1 MPRKG
6 QRSQSQ
12 KLRWQKQKE
21 QVNFSQTGEQV
32 KVCVTSIPGPEVQS
46 SVQTATPSYAD
57 VVKRGVRSACVPNAK
72 VQQVIPIEPQV
83 TVQTQHDGEA
93 PGPSHVQVTNSE
105 TRPRV
110 SSICASRSQA
120 SPRYG
125 KYRNQQCMANSLVF
139 LSFLHEDEFI
149 TRADLNRVLD
159 KGHAVYSDAR
169 KRFVN
174 SVFLACDELPTVVT
188 SRRHEYQ
195 VDMSQLAHYGTFD
208 GTDHF
213 PSLEQGLQCL
223 ASDVRYALLLMGG
236 TVIAVCRL
244 TSGEYG
250 YFDPHPR
257 KSTGMPLLLG
267 VSGGTAVMLKFTRLN
282 DMIDRI
288 KCLYRMFSI
297 APTCTYELQP
307 VEFHSENTADQRD
320 ADQTSEYRQP
330 ATSDPA
336 PVLNQPVLEL
346 NSQTSTEQTQKT
358 GINTLTMEV
367 MSSRVDYSNETATA
381 EINQHPDYFE
391 NETSASS
398 VRDSQVKSDYAPQND
413 TNIASCS
420 TKTTQELSNKLL
432 KCDKHRRQKMRRRL
446 LSQQKLPQRKENQ
459 KKKERQMYTFDESFK
474 TKKKN
479 SSRKSNDPDHRQK
492 KGVYKNNLYKLNTLY
507 REKQREHMRMIY
519 REIAKIREKKREHVI
534 RMYKDNPIFREK
546 QKERMKKT
554 YRESYRQCPKFR
566 EKQKERIIR
575 AYRECA
581 VFKEKQK
588 DHIRRIYRTCD
599 EFREKHKAYM
609 RSYVSNLYK
618 ENEEF
623 KKKKRS
629 YMTKRYG
636 EKRQFQQQHKDNM
649 RERMRIKYWNSFS
662 FRQMHNIRCAMNI
675 KRKYRQMHR
684 PAESLQY
691 HPDNSLMN
699 EAISRFRSNIKSAPS
714 YVCTV
719 CLKASFP
726 NQVKIC
732 KRANYSKHQTV
743 AQQCL
748 TGKFVHVCD
757 EACNDQCSFPVERKK
772 EYICHTCHSSLK
784 SGCMPRLA
792 AVNGLELQDIPAEL
806 CDLNILERH
815 LIAKCIPFAKI
826 IPLPKGRQ
834 RLIRGNV
841 VCVPSEVQQ
850 TVDCLPRL
858 RSQSQVMRIKLKRR
872 LCYKGH
878 QLFQTVTWSKLIQAL
893 RKLKQIHPQYTD
905 IIIRDDA
912 LLCDPTLP
920 DDDSSD
926 EASMGSDDY
935 NEADLMEIDN
945 YEKDALLCETESES
959 EQDIDMVSC
968 DEQPEEQNPEEP
980 ESDLNNGGF
989 ALESCLQ
996 PVDISEEILCFTD
1009 NTYCVAP
1016 AERNNPVSFFRTPHL
1031 EAMAFPVQ
1039 FPTGQNT
1046 LDEKRRLKLTPS
1058 AYFKSRLFN
1067 IDARFAKDTNYLFFS
1082 QFVTEIHLANSSMT
1096 IQLRK
1101 GKTMTKD
1108 GRKITSG
1115 MLQSKTEV
1123 EKLVRNKDA
1132 IRFMQPLRGT
1142 PAYWQKTTKDLFS
1155 MLRQIGTPQFF
1166 VTFSAAEMR
1175 WPEVIQAI
1183 KRQQG
1188 EEVDFEALDWS
1199 EKCEILR
1206 SNPVTTMRM
1215 FDKRVEALFRD
1226 LLFSPAQPLGE
1237 IIDYFYRVEF
1247 QHRGSPHIH
1256 MLLWIR
1262 EKVEV
1267 DVDDDQTVCDFV
1279 DRYISAQLPDPEK
1292 QPELHKKVT
1301 ELQKHSKNHTKTCFK
1316 SVNSGCRFGFP
1327 KPPAKRTMIV
1337 RQDED
1342 SDTEA
1347 AKAKLRPLLNLL
1359 KEPEAAS
1366 LTIEQILSRCNLTMN
1381 EYEQCLQNINKKT
1394 ALILKRDPKD
1404 CWINNYNPH
1413 LLEAW
1418 NSNLDVSLI
1427 LNAYSCVEYLCKYIT
1442 KKESGLSEYLK
1453 TVIDNSANN
1462 TVNECDEMRAVMQAY
1477 SKKREISAQECV
1489 TRVCGLKMKKCS
1501 RSVVFVPTDDNPVK
1515 MSRPMSYLETTTH
1528 DSCNIWMTSLSD
1540 KYKCRPETPEYE
1552 EMSLADFAALC
1563 RLVSGPNEGKDV
1575 LPLLNQLGF
1584 VQRRKNDK
1592 PAIIR
1597 YYHCSQEKD
1606 PEQYY
1611 GRLLRL
1617 YLPHRSQQELKPQGF
1632 QTYQSFYNS
1641 GCVRLPCS
1649 DHSESVKRVVK
1660 RNKDKYEKN
1669 SEDIESALEEFEQN
1683 RDVVIDE
1690 WCNLAPESEVVRLQC
1705 DENLPERHS
1714 DDENEQENVPDYSR
1728 QSYAVTEIRAI
1739 REQPAVDPAV
1749 VRVMYQNLNQKQAC
1763 VFYAIRDWCIQ
1774 RVCGLNPD
1782 PFFFYINGG
1791 AGTGKSHLIKCIHS
1805 EASKILSRLPA
1816 NAEEADISNPTV
1828 LLTSFTGTAAF
1839 SINGSTLHS
1848 LLKLPRSLKPP
1859 IQGLGNQLDEVRSE
1873 LINAEIIV
1881 IDEISMVSKPL
1892 FAYVDA
1898 RLKQIKGTQRP
1909 FGGMSVLAVGDFYQ
1923 LPPVRQSKPL
1933 CVYDPEQIDL
1943 WQEHFQMITLTEIM
1957 RQKDDVA
1964 FAEMLNRIRVK
1975 EKTDELSQC
1984 DRDLLSQAV
1993 TVPEECPIEVLHI
2006 YATNKNVESHN
2017 TDTLKKLHSNIIII
2031 NADDFQKD
2039 KCTGRMERRDKPF
2052 TGGRND
2058 LPDTLNVAEGA
2069 RVMLTRNLDTLN
2081 GLVNGAFGILVKV
2094 VRSENDGHIIKL
2106 GLRMDNRQSAR
2117 NNRSANA
2124 ASDDLVYIERAE
2136 ESLKFKGAVRRQ
2148 FPVKLA
2154 FACTIHKTQGLT
2166 TQTAVVSMKN
2176 IFEPG
2181 MAYVALSRVTSLSG
2195 LYLQDLDE
2203 KKIYAN
2209 PEVTA
2214 ALQTMRQ
2221 ASVEEMMPLLQVR
2234 EIASRPDTLTL
2245 IHHNTEGLPSHISDI
2260 KSHHEMCLAD
2270 VLCLTESHLQGS
2282 FVADSLHLDGY
2293 TMFKRNRHVSYT
2305 NFPHMAS
2312 RSGGGVVVYLRNHF
2326 QVQVKQYLHNVT
2338 DLEFLVL
2345 KVQAPFP
2352 ALIAVVYRPP
2362 DYSLTPFMQNLV
2374 SLLDSLEIMDCH
2386 PIIVC
2391 GDFNE
2396 NQLQS
2401 GRKQILEQF
2410 QSRGYSQLI
2419 TSATTDKNTL
2429 LDLIFISQPQQNLHS
2444 GVLRTYYSYHNP
2456 VFCVLSSSQS

>member
-21 QVNFSQTGEQV
+21 QVNVSQSAEEV
-32 KVCVTSIPGPEVQS
+32 KVSVTTVPSPEVQS
-46 SVQTATPSYAD
+46 SAQTAAVSYAD
-57 VVKRGVRSACVPNAK
+57 VVKRGVHSACVPDAK
-72 VQQVIPIEPQV
+72 VQQVIQTEPQV

-93 PGPSHVQVTNSE
+93 PGPSHVVVTNSE
-105 TRPRV
+105 SRPRV

-120 SPRYG
+120 SPKYG

-195 VDMSQLAHYGTFD
+195 VDMSQIALYGTFD
-208 GTDHF
+208 GTDDL

-223 ASDVRYALLLMGG
+223 ASAVRYALLVMGG
-236 TVIAVCRL
+236 NVIAVCRL
-244 TSGEYG
+244 TSGEYA
-250 YFDPHPR
+250 YFDPHSR
-257 KSTGMPLLLG
+257 KSTGMPLSLS
-267 VSGGTAVMLKFTRLN
+267 VSGGTAVMLKFTRLK
-282 DMIDRI
+282 DMIDRL

-307 VEFHSENTADQRD
+307 IEFHSENAAHQRD
-320 ADQTSEYRQP
+320 ANQNTEYRQC
-330 ATSDPA
+330 ATSAPA
-336 PVLNQPVLEL
+336 PDLNEPVPEL

-358 GINTLTMEV
+358 VSDTLTREV
-367 MSSRVDYSNETATA
+367 TSSRVDYSNESAAA
-381 EINQHPDYFE
+381 ESNHRPSDFLQ

-398 VRDSQVKSDYAPQND
+398 VREPQVTSDSVPQKD
-413 TNIASCS
+413 PTAASCS
-420 TKTTQELSNKLL
+420 TKTTQELSHKLL
-432 KCDKHRRQKMRRRL
+432 KYSKQERKKMRRRSL
-446 LSQQKLPQRKENQ
+446 AQQKLPKRKENQ
-459 KKKERQMYTFDESFK
+459 KKKKRQMYTSNESFEA
-474 TKKKN
+474 KKRN
-479 SSRKSNDPDHRQK
+479 SSGKSNDPGHRQK
-492 KGVYKNNLYKLNTLY
+492 KSVYKSNLYKLNPTY
-507 REKQREHMRMIY
+507 REKQREHLRKIYKERDDFKEKQKEQMRRIY
-519 REIAKIREKKREHVI
+519 RESAKIRERKRERVI
-534 RMYKDNPIFREK
+534 RMYKDNPIFKEK
-546 QKERMKKT
+546 QKERITRT
-554 YRESYRQCPKFR
+554 YRESPVFR
-566 EKQKERIIR
+566 EKQKERITR
-575 AYRECA
+575 T
-581 VFKEKQK
+581 
-588 DHIRRIYRTCD
+588 YRTCAK
-599 EFREKHKAYM
+599 FREKHKAYM
-609 RSYVSNLYK
+609 RSYVSKLYK
-618 ENEEF
+618 ESVEF
-623 KKKKRS
+623 RQKKQC
-629 YMTKRYG
+629 YITKRYG
-636 EKRQFQQQHKDNM
+636 EERQFQQQHRDNM
-649 RERMRIKYWNSFS
+649 RERMRVKYWNSFS

-684 PAESLQY
+684 PAESLQC
-691 HPDNSLMN
+691 HPDNTLMN

-732 KRANYSKHQTV
+732 KRNNYSKHQTV

-748 TGKFVHVCD
+748 TGKFVHMCD
-757 EACNDQCSFPVERKK
+757 EACNDHCSFPVERKK

-784 SGCMPRLA
+784 SGRMPRLA
-792 AVNGLELQDIPAEL
+792 AVNGLDLQDIPAEL

-858 RSQSQVMRIKLKRR
+858 RNQSQIMRIKLKRR

-905 IIIRDDA
+905 IVIRDDA

-926 EASMGSDDY
+926 EASMASDDY
-935 NEADLMEIDN
+935 DEADLMEIDN
-945 YEKDALLCETESES
+945 YEKDALLCERESES
-959 EQDIDMVSC
+959 EQDINMLSC

-1142 PAYWQKTTKDLFS
+1142 PAYWQKTTRDLFS
-1155 MLRQIGTPQFF
+1155 MVRQIGTPQFF

-1292 QPELHKKVT
+1292 QPELHKKVA

-1327 KPPAKRTMIV
+1327 KPPATRTMIV

-1381 EYEQCLQNINKKT
+1381 EYEQCLQDINKKT

-1404 CWINNYNPH
+1404 CWINNYNPD

-1427 LNAYSCVEYLCKYIT
+1427 LNAYSCIEYLCKYIT

-1453 TVIDNSANN
+1453 TVIDNSDKN

-1515 MSRPMSYLETTTH
+1515 MSRPMSYLESTTH

-1617 YLPHRSQQELKPQGF
+1617 YLPHRSEQELKPQGF

-1641 GCVRLPCS
+1641 GFVRLPCS

-1690 WCNLAPESEVVRLQC
+1690 WCNLAPESEVVRLRC

-1728 QSYAVTEIRAI
+1728 QSDAVTEIRAI

-1859 IQGLGNQLDEVRSE
+1859 IQGLGNQLDEVRCE
-1873 LINAEIIV
+1873 LMNAEIIV

-1993 TVPEECPIEVLHI
+1993 TAPEECPIEVLHI

-2039 KCTGRMERRDKPF
+2039 KRTGRMARRDKPF

-2081 GLVNGAFGILVKV
+2081 GLVNGAFGILIKV

-2106 GLRMDNRQSAR
+2106 GLRMDNRQPMR
-2117 NNRSANA
+2117 HNRSANA

-2203 KKIYAN
+2203 NKIYAN

-2234 EIASRPDTLTL
+2234 ETASRPDTLTL

-2429 LDLIFISQPQQNLHS
+2429 LDLILFLSHS
-2444 GVLRTYYSYHNP
+2444 KVSIQ
-2456 VFCVLSSSQS
+2456 VS

>member
-1 MPRKG
+1 
-6 QRSQSQ
+6 
-12 KLRWQKQKE
+12 
-21 QVNFSQTGEQV
+21 
-32 KVCVTSIPGPEVQS
+32 
-46 SVQTATPSYAD
+46 
-57 VVKRGVRSACVPNAK
+57 
-72 VQQVIPIEPQV
+72 
-83 TVQTQHDGEA
+83 
-93 PGPSHVQVTNSE
+93 
-105 TRPRV
+105 
-110 SSICASRSQA
+110 
-120 SPRYG
+120 
-125 KYRNQQCMANSLVF
+125 
-139 LSFLHEDEFI
+139 
-149 TRADLNRVLD
+149 
-159 KGHAVYSDAR
+159 
-169 KRFVN
+169 
-174 SVFLACDELPTVVT
+174 
-188 SRRHEYQ
+188 
-195 VDMSQLAHYGTFD
+195 
-208 GTDHF
+208 
-213 PSLEQGLQCL
+213 
-223 ASDVRYALLLMGG
+223 
-236 TVIAVCRL
+236 
-244 TSGEYG
+244 
-250 YFDPHPR
+250 
-257 KSTGMPLLLG
+257 MPLSLS

-288 KCLYRMFSI
+288 KRLYRMFSI
-297 APTCTYELQP
+297 APSCTYELQP
-307 VEFHSENTADQRD
+307 IEFHSENAADQRD
-320 ADQTSEYRQP
+320 ADENRQT
-330 ATSDPA
+330 ATTVPA
-336 PVLNQPVLEL
+336 PALNEPEFE
-346 NSQTSTEQTQKT
+346 TPKSTEQTP
-358 GINTLTMEV
+358 NTMADTLATEV
-367 MSSRVDYSNETATA
+367 MSSRVDYSNEPAA
-381 EINQHPDYFE
+381 ELNNRPSDYLE
-391 NETSASS
+391 IETSASS
-398 VRDSQVKSDYAPQND
+398 VRDTQVTSDSVPQND
-413 TNIASCS
+413 SNSASSS
-420 TKTTQELSNKLL
+420 TKITQELSDKLL
-432 KCDKHRRQKMRRRL
+432 KYSKHERQKMRRRL
-446 LSQQKLPQRKENQ
+446 LTQQKLPQRKENQ
-459 KKKERQMYTFDESFK
+459 KTKERQMYRFDESFK

-479 SSRKSNDPDHRQK
+479 STKKCNDPDHRQK
-492 KGVYKNNLYKLNTLY
+492 KSMYKNELYKLNATY
-507 REKQREHMRMIY
+507 KEKQREHFRRTY
-519 REIAKIREKKREHVI
+519 RESAKIREKKRECVI
-534 RMYKDNPIFREK
+534 RMYKDDSLFREK
-546 QKERMKKT
+546 QKERMRKT
-554 YRESYRQCPKFR
+554 YKESYRQFPMFR
-566 EKQKERIIR
+566 EQQKERI
-575 AYRECA
+575 
-581 VFKEKQK
+581 
-588 DHIRRIYRTCD
+588 RRNYRTCA

-609 RSYVSNLYK
+609 RSYVYNLYK
-618 ENEEF
+618 KSEDF
-623 KKKKRS
+623 KQKKRS
-629 YMTKRYG
+629 YLTKRYG
-636 EKRQFQQQHKDNM
+636 EEKQFQQQHKDNM
-649 RERMRIKYWNSFS
+649 RERMRVKYWNGFS
-662 FRQMHNIRCAMNI
+662 FRQIHNIRCAMNI

-684 PAESLQY
+684 PAETLQC
-691 HPDNSLMN
+691 HPENTLMN

-732 KRANYSKHQTV
+732 KRENYSKHQTV
-743 AQQCL
+743 AHQCL

-757 EACNDQCSFPVERKK
+757 EACHDHCSFPVERKK

-850 TVDCLPRL
+850 TVDSLPRI
-858 RSQSQVMRIKLKRR
+858 RSQSQIMRIKLKRR

-926 EASMGSDDY
+926 EASMASDDY

-945 YEKDALLCETESES
+945 YEKDALLCESES
-959 EQDIDMVSC
+959 QSDQDINMQSC
-968 DEQPEEQNPEEP
+968 DEQPEEQNPDEP

-1142 PAYWQKTTKDLFS
+1142 PAYWQKTTRDLFS
-1155 MLRQIGTPQFF
+1155 MVRQIGTPQFF

-1262 EKVEV
+1262 EKVEA

-1327 KPPAKRTMIV
+1327 KPPATRTMIV

-1381 EYEQCLQNINKKT
+1381 EYEQCLQDINKKT
-1394 ALILKRDPKD
+1394 ALILKRDPNE
-1404 CWINNYNPH
+1404 CWINNYNPD

-1418 NSNLDVSLI
+1418 NSNLDVSFI
-1427 LNAYSCVEYLCKYIT
+1427 LNAYSCIEYLCKYIT

-1453 TVIDNSANN
+1453 TVIDNSDKN

-1515 MSRPMSYLETTTH
+1515 MSRPMSFLESTTH

-1617 YLPHRSQQELKPQGF
+1617 YLPHRSEQELKPQGF

-1641 GCVRLPCS
+1641 GFVPLPCS

-1728 QSYAVTEIRAI
+1728 QSDAVTEIRAI

-1873 LINAEIIV
+1873 LMNAEIIV

-1993 TVPEECPIEVLHI
+1993 TAPEECPTEVLHI

-2106 GLRMDNRQSAR
+2106 GLRMDNRQPMR
-2117 NNRSANA
+2117 HNRSANA

-2234 EIASRPDTLTL
+2234 ETASRLDTLTL

-2326 QVQVKQYLHNVT
+2326 QVQ
-2338 DLEFLVL
+2338 
-2345 KVQAPFP
+2345 
-2352 ALIAVVYRPP
+2352 
-2362 DYSLTPFMQNLV
+2362 TP
-2374 SLLDSLEIMDCH
+2374 
-2386 PIIVC
+2386 
-2391 GDFNE
+2391 
-2396 NQLQS
+2396 
-2401 GRKQILEQF
+2401 
-2410 QSRGYSQLI
+2410 
-2419 TSATTDKNTL
+2419 
-2429 LDLIFISQPQQNLHS
+2429 
-2444 GVLRTYYSYHNP
+2444 
-2456 VFCVLSSSQS
+2456 

>member
-12 KLRWQKQKE
+12 KLRRQKEKE
-21 QVNFSQTGEQV
+21 QVNVSQSSEQV
-32 KVCVTSIPGPEVQS
+32 KVCVSTFPSTEVQS
-46 SVQTATPSYAD
+46 SVQTATVSYAD
-57 VVKRGVRSACVPNAK
+57 VVKRGVPSVSVPEPE
-72 VQQVIPIEPQV
+72 VIQVIQTEPQV
-83 TVQTQHDGEA
+83 TEQTQHDGETATVSYADVVKRGVPSVSIPEPEVMQVIQTEPKLTVQTQHDGQA
-93 PGPSHVQVTNSE
+93 PVQSHVQVTNSE
-105 TRPRV
+105 SRPRV

-120 SPRYG
+120 SPKYG
-125 KYRNQQCMANSLVF
+125 KYRNQQCMANSLIF

-149 TRADLNRVLD
+149 TKADLNRVLD

-174 SVFLACDELPTVVT
+174 SVFLACDELPSVVT
-188 SRRHEYQ
+188 SRRREYQ
-195 VDMSQLAHYGTFD
+195 VDMSQFARYGTFD
-208 GTDHF
+208 GTAHL

-223 ASDVRYALLLMGG
+223 VSDIRYALLVMGG

-244 TSGEYG
+244 TSGEYA

-257 KSTGMPLLLG
+257 KSTGMPLSLS

-288 KCLYRMFSI
+288 KRLYRMFSI

-307 VEFHSENTADQRD
+307 IEFHSENAADQRD
-320 ADQTSEYRQP
+320 ANQTTEYRQT
-330 ATSDPA
+330 ATSAPA
-336 PVLNQPVLEL
+336 PALNEHVHEL
-346 NSQTSTEQTQKT
+346 NSEIYTEQTQKPVT
-358 GINTLTMEV
+358 NILTSEV
-367 MSSRVDYSNETATA
+367 MSSKANSSNETAA
-381 EINQHPDYFE
+381 PRKKHHPSDYFE
-391 NETSASS
+391 KETSASS
-398 VRDSQVKSDYAPQND
+398 VRETQVTSDSDPQND
-413 TNIASCS
+413 SNTASCS
-420 TKTTQELSNKLL
+420 TKITEELSDKLL
-432 KCDKHRRQKMRRRL
+432 KRNKQQRQKMRRRL
-446 LSQQKLPQRKENQ
+446 LTQQKLLQRKENQ
-459 KKKERQMYTFDESFK
+459 KTKERQMYRFDESFK

-479 SSRKSNDPDHRQK
+479 SIKKSNDPDHRQK
-492 KGVYKNNLYKLNTLY
+492 RSLYRIELYKLNATY
-507 REKQREHMRMIY
+507 REKQREYLRKMY
-519 REIAKIREKKREHVI
+519 RESATIRERKRERVI
-534 RMYKDNPIFREK
+534 RTYKDNPLFRENQKKRITRTYRESSIFRDK
-546 QKERMKKT
+546 QKER
-554 YRESYRQCPKFR
+554 
-566 EKQKERIIR
+566 
-575 AYRECA
+575 
-581 VFKEKQK
+581 
-588 DHIRRIYRTCD
+588 IRRIYRTCAG
-599 EFREKHKAYM
+599 FREKHKAYM
-609 RSYVSNLYK
+609 RSYVYNLYK
-618 ENEEF
+618 ESEEF

-636 EKRQFQQQHKDNM
+636 EEKQFQQQHKDNM
-649 RERMRIKYWNSFS
+649 RERMRVKYWNGFS

-684 PAESLQY
+684 PAESLQC
-691 HPDNSLMN
+691 HPDNTLMN

-732 KRANYSKHQTV
+732 KRENYSKHQTV

-757 EACNDQCSFPVERKK
+757 EACHDHCNFPVERKN

-850 TVDCLPRL
+850 TVECLPRL
-858 RSQSQVMRIKLKRR
+858 RSHSQIMRVKLKRR

-905 IIIRDDA
+905 IVIRDDA

-935 NEADLMEIDN
+935 DEADLMEIDN
-945 YEKDALLCETESES
+945 YEKDALLCESESES
-959 EQDIDMVSC
+959 EQAINMQSC
-968 DEQPEEQNPEEP
+968 DEQPEEQNPDEP

-1142 PAYWQKTTKDLFS
+1142 PAYWQKTTRDLFS
-1155 MLRQIGTPQFF
+1155 MVRQIGTPQFF

-1327 KPPAKRTMIV
+1327 KPPATRTMIV

-1381 EYEQCLQNINKKT
+1381 EYEQCLQDINKKT
-1394 ALILKRDPKD
+1394 ALILKRDPNE
-1404 CWINNYNPH
+1404 CWINNYNPD

-1427 LNAYSCVEYLCKYIT
+1427 LNAYSCIEYLCKYIT

-1453 TVIDNSANN
+1453 TVIDNSAKN

-1489 TRVCGLKMKKCS
+1489 ARVCGLKMKKCS

-1515 MSRPMSYLETTTH
+1515 MSRPMSYLESTTH

-1597 YYHCSQEKD
+1597 YYHSSQEKD

-1617 YLPHRSQQELKPQGF
+1617 YLPHRSEQELKPQGF

-1641 GCVRLPCS
+1641 GFVQLPCS
-1649 DHSESVKRVVK
+1649 DHSESVKRIVK

-1690 WCNLAPESEVVRLQC
+1690 WCNLAPESEVVRMQC

-1728 QSYAVTEIRAI
+1728 QSDAVTEIRAI

-1782 PFFFYINGG
+1782 PFLFYINGG

-1839 SINGSTLHS
+1839 SISGSTLHS

-1984 DRDLLSQAV
+1984 DRDLLSQAM
-1993 TVPEECPIEVLHI
+1993 TAPEECPTEVLHI

-2031 NADDFQKD
+2031 NAEDFQKD
-2039 KCTGRMERRDKPF
+2039 KCTGRMARRDKPF

-2094 VRSENDGHIIKL
+2094 VRSENDGQIIKL
-2106 GLRMDNRQSAR
+2106 GLRIDNRQPMR
-2117 NNRSANA
+2117 HNRSANA
-2124 ASDDLVYIERAE
+2124 ASDELVYIERAE
-2136 ESLKFKGAVRRQ
+2136 ESLKFKGA
-2148 FPVKLA
+2148 
-2154 FACTIHKTQGLT
+2154 
-2166 TQTAVVSMKN
+2166 
-2176 IFEPG
+2176 
-2181 MAYVALSRVTSLSG
+2181 
-2195 LYLQDLDE
+2195 DLDE
-2203 KKIYAN
+2203 NKIYAN

-2221 ASVEEMMPLLQVR
+2221 ASVEEMMPLLQ
-2234 EIASRPDTLTL
+2234 
-2245 IHHNTEGLPSHISDI
+2245 
-2260 KSHHEMCLAD
+2260 C
-2270 VLCLTESHLQGS
+2270 
-2282 FVADSLHLDGY
+2282 
-2293 TMFKRNRHVSYT
+2293 
-2305 NFPHMAS
+2305 
-2312 RSGGGVVVYLRNHF
+2312 
-2326 QVQVKQYLHNVT
+2326 
-2338 DLEFLVL
+2338 
-2345 KVQAPFP
+2345 
-2352 ALIAVVYRPP
+2352 
-2362 DYSLTPFMQNLV
+2362 
-2374 SLLDSLEIMDCH
+2374 
-2386 PIIVC
+2386 
-2391 GDFNE
+2391 
-2396 NQLQS
+2396 
-2401 GRKQILEQF
+2401 
-2410 QSRGYSQLI
+2410 
-2419 TSATTDKNTL
+2419 
-2429 LDLIFISQPQQNLHS
+2429 
-2444 GVLRTYYSYHNP
+2444 
-2456 VFCVLSSSQS
+2456 